1 MSAFRSYT
9 HPPIPPCRA
18 CAHEQGTGFARVDTP
33 ESPIIGKSIVGCSQ
47 NIEKVSLRF
56 GLFPQRA
63 RAKRVAQNRLRGN
76 VRVVMAEVST
86 AAQQTPLRC
95 GRKAGAVRG
104 GLA

>member
-1 MSAFRSYT
+1 MSDFVRT
-9 HPPIPPCRA
+9 HTPLVPPVVRA
-18 CAHEQGTGFARVDTP
+18 RTNRVRGFACVDTP
-33 ESPIIGKSIVGCSQ
+33 ESPIIGKSIVGRSQ

-95 GRKAGAVRG
+95 GRKARAVRG